1 MLGLCLEYCKI
12 CKKMFIHR
20 IHEKIHTS
28 KLVKETIKKR
38 QAFRN
43 KWV

>member
-1 MLGLCLEYCKI
+1 
-12 CKKMFIHR
+12 MFIYR
-20 IHEKIHTS
+20 IREKINIIKHTS